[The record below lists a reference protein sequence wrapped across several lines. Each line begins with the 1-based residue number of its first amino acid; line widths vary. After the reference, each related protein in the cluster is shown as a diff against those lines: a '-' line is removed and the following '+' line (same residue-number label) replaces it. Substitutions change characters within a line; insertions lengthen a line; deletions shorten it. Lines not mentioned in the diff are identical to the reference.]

1 METVVA
7 ERELSRRVATEYRQ
21 SILEHV
27 IAQDR
32 ATRPEPV
39 MIDMQPEIEWRMWP
53 TLVDFMIDVHT
64 RLRLQPQTLFLAVN
78 IVNRYCSRRI
88 VFRKHFQLMGCTAL
102 WIAAKYEDKK
112 SRVPTIQMLR
122 HLCCKAYAGDM
133 FVQMEGH
140 MLNTLDWNIS
150 HCTVDTFLSLQLSN
164 GSSAL
169 LEDLGRYIAEITLY
183 HKDFVGEHPYMVARC
198 VHALS
203 LHLLNVLPDPFSE
216 VTTPQEITCL
226 SLLVDLV
233 TNPPRKLAEKFGTME
248 HHQVTRVV
256 DQYMM
261 RQKCAREEE
270 QLATQQNQM
279 FSSPLTPPSSVMSSR
294 QASFDYACAS
304 ASSSAA
310 TLPSPQSQAS
320 PPVTPFNLN
329 PPKVSFLHAEH

>member
-1 METVVA
+1 MA
-7 ERELSRRVATEYRQ
+7 ERELSRQVATDYRQ

-53 TLVDFMIDVHT
+53 ALIDFMIDVHA

-88 VFRKHFQLMGCTAL
+88 VFRKHFQLMGSTAL

-140 MLNTLDWNIS
+140 MLNTLEWNIS
-150 HCTVDTFLSLQLSN
+150 HCAVDTFLTLLLSN
-164 GSSAL
+164 GSSSL
-169 LEDLGRYIAEITLY
+169 LESLGRYIAEITLY
-183 HKDFVGEHPYMVARC
+183 RKEFVGEDPYMVARC
-198 VHALS
+198 IHALS
-203 LHLLNVLPDPFSE
+203 LHLLNVLPDPYSELTSAHE
-216 VTTPQEITCL
+216 VTCL
-226 SLLVDLV
+226 TMLVDLV
-233 TNPPRKLAEKFGTME
+233 TNPPHTLSEKFSTME

-256 DQYMM
+256 DQYVM
-261 RQKCAREEE
+261 RQKRAQEEE
-270 QLATQQNQM
+270 QLAAQNQM

-294 QASFDYACAS
+294 QASFDYACTS
-304 ASSSAA
+304 ASSSAV

-320 PPVTPFNLN
+320 PPGTPFNLN
-329 PPKVSFLHAEH
+329 PPKVSFLHAGH